1 MASLAPT
8 FGRGAMTNT
17 WQDIKNAN
25 VVIVMGGNA
34 AEAHPCGFKWVIE
47 AKIENG
53 AKLVV
58 VDPRFTRTASVA
70 DMYAPIRPGT
80 DIAFLS
86 GVIRY
91 LLEKDAIQHDY
102 VRSYTNASL
111 VVKEGYAFEDG
122 LFSGYH
128 EDSRSYDKSSWDY
141 ELDEQGF
148 AKVDDTWQHPRC
160 VMALL
165 RKHVDRYTPEMV
177 SRICGTPQDKYL
189 QVCEMIAT
197 TAAPDKAMTS
207 LFALG
212 WTQHSVG
219 AQNIR
224 TMAMVQMLLG
234 NIGVAGGGMNA
245 LRGHSN
251 IQGLTDIGLMSDQ
264 MPGYLTLP
272 NEGQATF
279 DEYMK
284 TRQFKPLRPGQVS
297 YWQNYRKFFVSFQK
311 AIYGDAARA
320 DNDWAYDW
328 LPKLD
333 IPLYDIIKAFEMM
346 TNGEMNGYIC
356 QGFNPLQ
363 AFPDRGKI
371 RKGLGKLKFLVT
383 MDPLDT
389 ETSRFWED
397 FGPQNP
403 SDPASIQTEVFQLPT
418 TCFAEENGSLVNS
431 ARWLQWHWKAA
442 DPPGQAQSDI
452 WIMSGIFHRMRE
464 LYRKEG
470 GAFPDPILNLTWDYT
485 DPADPDPEELAKD
498 MNGRALTDLKDA
510 SGAVT
515 VQAGK
520 LLDGFAELRDDGTT
534 ASGCWIFTGCF
545 TEKGNQMARRDATDP
560 REQGI
565 APNWAWAWPANRRIL
580 YNRASADLEGKAW
593 NPKKPIIEWNGT
605 QWVGIDVPDY
615 TPTIKPSDSVG
626 PFIMNAEGVGRLFAR
641 NQMAEGPFPEH
652 YEPFE
657 SPSENVLHPKVRSN
671 PAARVFADDMAVFGK
686 ASDFPYVATTYRL
699 TEHFHFWTKHALI
712 NAILQP
718 EEFIQIG
725 EVLANEKGIE
735 QGGWVR
741 LSSKRGVV
749 VCKAYV
755 TKRIRPMQVD
765 GRPTHVIG
773 VPLHWGFTGQ
783 ARKGYGANTLTPSV
797 GDANTETPEFKAF
810 LVNVERTSAP
820 VA

>member
-1 MASLAPT
+1 
-8 FGRGAMTNT
+8 MTNT

-25 VVIVMGGNA
+25 VVLVMGGNA

-47 AKIENG
+47 AKIENH

-70 DMYAPIRPGT
+70 DVYAPIRPGT

-86 GVIRY
+86 GVMLY
-91 LLEKDAIQHDY
+91 LLEKNLIQHEY
-102 VRSYTNASL
+102 VRAYTNASL
-111 VVKEGYAFEDG
+111 IVKDGFDFQDG
-122 LFSGYH
+122 LFSGYNEGAH
-128 EDSRSYDKSSWDY
+128 SYDKTSWDY
-141 ELDEQGF
+141 ELDGQGY
-148 AKVDDTWQHPRC
+148 AKLDDSWQNPRC
-160 VMALL
+160 VINLL
-165 RKHVDRYTPEMV
+165 WKHVERYTPETV
-177 SRICGTPQDKYL
+177 SRICGTPQDKFL
-189 QVCEMIAT
+189 EICALFAS
-197 TAAPDKAMTS
+197 TAAPDKALTS

-224 TMAMVQMLLG
+224 AMAMVQLLLG

-251 IQGLTDIGLMSDQ
+251 IQGLTDVGLLSIQ
-264 MPGYLTLP
+264 MPGYMNLP
-272 NEGQATF
+272 KETETSYQQ
-279 DEYMK
+279 YMS
-284 TRQFKPLRPGQVS
+284 TRQYKPLRPNEVS
-297 YWQNYRKFFVSFQK
+297 YWQNTPKFFVSFQK
-311 AIYGDAARA
+311 AVYGDAARA

-328 LPKLD
+328 LPKFD
-333 IPLYDIIKAFEMM
+333 GGGYDIIRAFEMM
-346 TNGEMNGYIC
+346 HNGQMNGYIC

-363 AFPDRGKI
+363 AFPDKGKI
-371 RKGLGKLKFLVT
+371 RSSLAKLKYLVV

-389 ETSRFWED
+389 ETSRFWEN
-397 FGPQNP
+397 FGPHNP

-442 DPPGQAQSDI
+442 DPPGAAQSDI
-452 WIMSGIFHRMRE
+452 WIMAGIFHRIRE
-464 LYRKEG
+464 MYRKEG
-470 GAFPDPILNLTWDYT
+470 GAFPDPILNLTWNYT
-485 DPADPDPEELAKD
+485 NPTDPDPEELAKD
-498 MNGRALTDLKDA
+498 MNGRTSVDIKDPT
-510 SGAVT
+510 GAVT
-515 VQAGK
+515 LKAGQ
-520 LLDGFAELRDDGTT
+520 LLDGFAQLKDDGTT
-534 ASGCWIFTGCF
+534 TSGCWIFSGCY

-580 YNRASADLEGKAW
+580 YNRASADLAGKAW
-593 NPKKPIIEWNGT
+593 NRQKPIIEWNGAKWT
-605 QWVGIDVPDY
+605 GIDVPDFV
-615 TPTIKPSDSVG
+615 PTIAPSEGVG

-641 NQMAEGPFPEH
+641 DQMAEGPFPEH

-657 SPSENVLHPKVRSN
+657 SPSPNILHPAVRNN
-671 PAARVFADDMAVFGK
+671 PAARVYADDRANFGT
-686 ASDFPYVATTYRL
+686 DERFPYVGTTYRL

-718 EEFIQIG
+718 EQFVEVG
-725 EVLANEKGIE
+725 EALAKEKGIA

-741 LSSKRGVV
+741 VTSKRGFI

-765 GRPTHVIG
+765 GKATHVIG

-783 ARKGYGANTLTPSV
+783 ARKGYAANTLTPSV
-797 GDANTETPEFKAF
+797 GDANTQTPEFKAF
-810 LVNVERTSAP
+810 LVNIERTDAP
-820 VA
+820 DA